1 MAFRILAVD
10 DEPLILK
17 GLRFSLEQDGY
28 IVEEALDGQSALD
41 RIQSTQYDLVLLD
54 VMLPVVSG
62 TDVLRQMREFTDTP
76 VIMLTAKGDDMD
88 RILGLEYGA
97 DDYMV
102 KPFNILEVKARIKSV
117 LRRTHVKAPASNVI
131 RFKNLTIDPTA
142 RSFARDGMEINLTV
156 KEFNLLMTLAQE
168 PSKVFS
174 REQLHQALWKNEK
187 ADGKCSCDYSF
198 HMSITDWNPS
208 VSKEVQDMMDEG
220 ITSFKLY
227 MTYDT
232 QVDDKTLFEIL
243 QRLKETGGITGV
255 HCENSGM
262 IAALQEEAKA
272 AGKMGVSSH
281 PKTRP
286 VAAEAE
292 AIGRL
297 LRLAEVADVPVVVV
311 HLTCK
316 EGYDVIAQARKRGQ
330 KVYVETCPQYLLMDD
345 SLYELPGFESAK
357 YVCAPPLRKKE
368 DQDCL
373 WKGLADGTIQTVS
386 TDHCSFTTEQKKLGE
401 GDFTKIPGGMP
412 GAETRGTLIYTY
424 GVDKGRIT
432 KEDMCRVLSENPAKL
447 YGLYPRKGVIAPGS
461 DADLVIMRTGVEDVI
476 TAKDQVQNVDYAPFE
491 GTKVT
496 GRVESVFLRGLQAVK
511 DGKVVEEKKG
521 EFLKR
526 GKYAL

>member
-1 MAFRILAVD
+1 MRQIIKNGTIVTGSGSFPADILIDGEKIAATGTAEEIKKLAQPGDFDLEVAGTVTAD
-10 DEPLILK
+10 DFATGTKAALK
-17 GLRFSLEQDGY
+17 GGTTTIIDFG
-28 IVEEALDGQSALD
+28 
-41 RIQSTQYDLVLLD
+41 TQY
-54 VMLPVVSG
+54 PG
-62 TDVLRQMREFTDTP
+62 E
-76 VIMLTAKGDDMD
+76 
-88 RILGLEYGA
+88 
-97 DDYMV
+97 
-102 KPFNILEVKARIKSV
+102 
-117 LRRTHVKAPASNVI
+117 
-131 RFKNLTIDPTA
+131 
-142 RSFARDGMEINLTV
+142 
-156 KEFNLLMTLAQE
+156 TLAE
-168 PSKVFS
+168 G
-174 REQLHQALWKNEK
+174 LKNWHEK

-386 TDHCSFTTEQKKLGE
+386 TD
-401 GDFTKIPGGMP
+401 
-412 GAETRGTLIYTY
+412 
-424 GVDKGRIT
+424 
-432 KEDMCRVLSENPAKL
+432 VLSENPAKL

>member
-1 MAFRILAVD
+1 
-10 DEPLILK
+10 
-17 GLRFSLEQDGY
+17 
-28 IVEEALDGQSALD
+28 
-41 RIQSTQYDLVLLD
+41 
-54 VMLPVVSG
+54 
-62 TDVLRQMREFTDTP
+62 
-76 VIMLTAKGDDMD
+76 
-88 RILGLEYGA
+88 
-97 DDYMV
+97 
-102 KPFNILEVKARIKSV
+102 
-117 LRRTHVKAPASNVI
+117 
-131 RFKNLTIDPTA
+131 
-142 RSFARDGMEINLTV
+142 
-156 KEFNLLMTLAQE
+156 MT
-168 PSKVFS
+168 
-174 REQLHQALWKNEK
+174 
-187 ADGKCSCDYSF
+187 
-198 HMSITDWNPS
+198 
-208 VSKEVQDMMDEG
+208 
-220 ITSFKLY
+220 
-227 MTYDT
+227 
-232 QVDDKTLFEIL
+232 
-243 QRLKETGGITGV
+243 TGGIFRMKKGKRYAEAAKLVDRTKLYDVKEAVSVVKKAANAKFDETIEAHLRLGVDGRQADQQIRGAVVLPHGTGKKV
-255 HCENSGM
+255 RVLVF
-262 IAALQEEAKA
+262 AKDAKAEEAKA

-286 VAAEAE
+286 AAAEAE

-424 GVDKGRIT
+424 GVDKDRIT

-496 GRVESVFLRGLQAVK
+496 GRVVSVFLRGLQAVK